1 MTFRKDSLE
10 PMAHQRLTQSLR
22 GHFFYL
28 SLLLSLCYAPIVSG
42 QTTRLKVSYS
52 SITANNSPVWIAK
65 EKGIFGKYRLDTQ
78 VLLIESGTTS
88 IQALVAG
95 ESQIAQLAGGI
106 ILSSGLAGS
115 DVVSIAGLENRS
127 AFSLITQKE
136 IKSAEQLK
144 GKRLAISRFGSASD
158 LAARL
163 ILQRLGLNPEKDVTI
178 LQVGGTSTRL
188 AAITKGAVESTVIT
202 PEFYILAKKA
212 GVTTLADPLSVKID
226 FPQNTIAT
234 SRSFLKSQP
243 EIVTQYL
250 KAIIEAIHYFKNN
263 RDESIRIMSKYLK
276 IDDKDALAQIYD
288 LYRNVLSLTPYST
301 VEGMQLL
308 LGWMAQTDPRAKGAK
323 AEQFIDSTS
332 LKEIQ
337 KSGFVASLSQR

>member
-1 MTFRKDSLE
+1 MLTQKIKTAGSLLFVLMTLIQA
-10 PMAHQRLTQSLR
+10 PMA
-22 GHFFYL
+22 
-28 SLLLSLCYAPIVSG
+28 SG
-42 QTTRLKVSYS
+42 QSHRLRVSYS

-65 EKGIFGKYRLDTQ
+65 EKGLFGKYRLDVQ

-95 ESQIAQLAGGI
+95 ETQIAQLSGGV

-127 AFSLITQKE
+127 PFSLITQKE
-136 IKSAEQLK
+136 IKSADQLK
-144 GKRLAISRFGSASD
+144 GKKLAISRFGSASD

-163 ILQRLGLNPEKDVTI
+163 ILQRLGLTPEKDVTL

-188 AAITKGAVESTVIT
+188 AAMTKGAVEAAVIT

-234 SRSFLKSQP
+234 SRAFLKSQP
-243 EIVTQYL
+243 EVVTQYL
-250 KAIIEAIHYFKNN
+250 KAIIEAIHYYKNN
-263 RDESIRIMSKYLK
+263 REESIPILGKYLG
-276 IDDKDALAQIYD
+276 IQDREALVEIYE
-288 LYRNVLSLTPYST
+288 LYKNVLAPLPLST
-301 VEGMQLL
+301 VEGMQML
-308 LGWMAQTDPRAKGAK
+308 LGWMAQRDPRAKEAR

-332 LKEIQ
+332 LRGIE
-337 KSGFVASLSQR
+337 KSGFVSSLYQR

>member
-1 MTFRKDSLE
+1 MRIHR
-10 PMAHQRLTQSLR
+10 AHHRLFL
-22 GHFFYL
+22 F
-28 SLLLSLCYAPIVSG
+28 SLLTLLSFQVGAASA
-42 QTTRLKVSYS
+42 QMTKLKVSYS
-52 SITANNSPVWIAK
+52 SITANNSPVWLAK
-65 EKGIFGKYRLDTQ
+65 EKGLFSKHRLDTQ

-95 ESQIAQLAGGI
+95 ETQIAQLGGGV
-106 ILSSGLAGS
+106 ILSSGLAGA

-163 ILQRLGLNPEKDVTI
+163 ILQKLGLVPDKDVTI

-188 AAITKGAVESTVIT
+188 AAITKGSVEAAVIT

-226 FPQNTIAT
+226 FPQNAIST

-243 EIVTQYL
+243 ETVTQYL
-250 KAIIEAIHYFKNN
+250 KAILEGIHYFKSN
-263 RDESIRIMSKYLK
+263 RDESMRIMGRYLK
-276 IDDKDALAQIYD
+276 IEDREALAEIYE
-288 LYRNVLSLTPYST
+288 LYRNVLAPIPFST
-301 VEGMQLL
+301 VEGMQML
-308 LGWMAQTDPRAKGAK
+308 LGWMGQRDPRAREAR

-332 LKEIQ
+332 LREIE
-337 KSGFVASLSQR
+337 KSGFISSLYQK

>member
-1 MTFRKDSLE
+1 MR
-10 PMAHQRLTQSLR
+10 MHRANH
-22 GHFFYL
+22 HVFFF
-28 SLLLSLCYAPIVSG
+28 SLLALLSFQVAAASA
-42 QTTRLKVSYS
+42 QMTKLKVSYS
-52 SITANNSPVWIAK
+52 SITANNSPVWLAK
-65 EKGIFGKYRLDTQ
+65 EKGLFSKHRLDTQ

-95 ESQIAQLAGGI
+95 ETQIAQLGGGV
-106 ILSSGLAGS
+106 ILSSGLAGA

-163 ILQRLGLNPEKDVTI
+163 ILQRLGLVPDKDVTL

-188 AAITKGAVESTVIT
+188 AAINKGSVESAVIT
-202 PEFYILAKKA
+202 PEFYILAKKI

-226 FPQNTIAT
+226 FPQNAIAT

-243 EIVTQYL
+243 ETVTQYL
-250 KAIIEAIHYFKNN
+250 KAVVEAIHYFKNN
-263 RDESIRIMSKYLK
+263 RDESMRIMGKYLK
-276 IDDKDALAQIYD
+276 IEDREALVEIYE
-288 LYRNVLSLTPYST
+288 LYKNILAPIPFST
-301 VEGMQLL
+301 VEGMQML
-308 LGWMAQTDPRAKGAK
+308 LGWMGQRDPRAKEAR
-323 AEQFIDSTS
+323 AEQFIDSSS
-332 LKEIQ
+332 LTEIE
-337 KSGFVASLSQR
+337 KSGFISNLYQK

>member
-1 MTFRKDSLE
+1 MRIHRADYR
-10 PMAHQRLTQSLR
+10 A
-22 GHFFYL
+22 FFF
-28 SLLLSLCYAPIVSG
+28 SLLTLLSFQVGAASA
-42 QTTRLKVSYS
+42 QMTKLKVSYS
-52 SITANNSPVWIAK
+52 SITANNSPVWLAK
-65 EKGIFGKYRLDTQ
+65 EKGLFSKHRLDTQ

-95 ESQIAQLAGGI
+95 ETQIAQLGGGV
-106 ILSSGLAGS
+106 ILSSGLAGA

-163 ILQRLGLNPEKDVTI
+163 ILQRLGLVPDKDVTI

-188 AAITKGAVESTVIT
+188 AAITKGSVEAAVIT

-226 FPQNTIAT
+226 FPQNAIAT

-243 EIVTQYL
+243 ETVAQYL
-250 KAIIEAIHYFKNN
+250 KAILEGIHYFKSN
-263 RDESIRIMSKYLK
+263 RDESMRIMGRYLK
-276 IDDKDALAQIYD
+276 IEDREALAEIYE
-288 LYRNVLSLTPYST
+288 LYRNVLAPIPYST
-301 VEGMQLL
+301 VEGMQML
-308 LGWMAQTDPRAKGAK
+308 LGWMGQRDPRAREAR

-332 LKEIQ
+332 LREIE
-337 KSGFVASLSQR
+337 KSGFISSLYQK

>member
-1 MTFRKDSLE
+1 MASKRLKTFIF
-10 PMAHQRLTQSLR
+10 A
-22 GHFFYL
+22 L
-28 SLLLSLCYAPIVSG
+28 SLLLTSLHAGEASA
-42 QTTRLKVSYS
+42 QMSRMKVSYS
-52 SITANNSPVWIAK
+52 AITANNSPLWIAK
-65 EKGIFGKYRLDTQ
+65 EKGLFGKHRLDVQ

-95 ESQIAQLAGGI
+95 ESQIAQLAGGV

-115 DVVSIAGLENRS
+115 DVVCIAGLENRS

-136 IKSAEQLK
+136 IKNADQLK
-144 GKRLAISRFGSASD
+144 GKRVAISRFGSASD

-163 ILQRLGLNPEKDVTI
+163 ILQRLGLNPEKEVTL

-188 AAITKGAVESTVIT
+188 AAIAKGSVESAVIT

-243 EIVTQYL
+243 EAVTQYL
-250 KAIIEAIHYFKNN
+250 KAIVEAIHYFKNN
-263 RDESIRIMSKYLK
+263 RDDSMRILGKYLK
-276 IDDKDALAQIYD
+276 IEDREALAEIYD
-288 LYRNVLSLTPYST
+288 LYKNVLAPVPYST
-301 VEGMQLL
+301 VEGMQMLL
-308 LGWMAQTDPRAKGAK
+308 DWMAQRDPRAKEAK
-323 AEQFIDSTS
+323 AEQFIDSTG
-332 LKEIQ
+332 LREIE
-337 KSGFVASLSQR
+337 KSGFVAGLYQR

>member
-1 MTFRKDSLE
+1 MR
-10 PMAHQRLTQSLR
+10 MHRANH
-22 GHFFYL
+22 HVFFF
-28 SLLLSLCYAPIVSG
+28 SLLTLLSFQVAAASA
-42 QTTRLKVSYS
+42 QMTKLKVSYS
-52 SITANNSPVWIAK
+52 SITANNSPVWLAK
-65 EKGIFGKYRLDTQ
+65 EKGLFSKHRLDTQ

-95 ESQIAQLAGGI
+95 ETQIAQLGGGV
-106 ILSSGLAGS
+106 ILSSGLAGA

-163 ILQRLGLNPEKDVTI
+163 ILQRLGLVPDKDVTL

-188 AAITKGAVESTVIT
+188 AAITKGSVEAAVIT
-202 PEFYILAKKA
+202 PEFYILAKRI

-226 FPQNTIAT
+226 FPQNAIAT

-243 EIVTQYL
+243 ETVTQYL
-250 KAIIEAIHYFKNN
+250 KAVVEAIHYFKNN
-263 RDESIRIMSKYLK
+263 RDESMRIMGKYLK
-276 IDDKDALAQIYD
+276 IEDREALVEIYE
-288 LYRNVLSLTPYST
+288 LYKNILAPIPFST
-301 VEGMQLL
+301 VEGMQML
-308 LGWMAQTDPRAKGAK
+308 LGWMGQRDPRAKEAR
-323 AEQFIDSTS
+323 AEQFIDSSS
-332 LKEIQ
+332 LREIE
-337 KSGFVASLSQR
+337 KSGFISSLYQK

>member
-1 MTFRKDSLE
+1 M
-10 PMAHQRLTQSLR
+10 
-22 GHFFYL
+22 L
-28 SLLLSLCYAPIVSG
+28 SFHAVASA
-42 QTTRLKVSYS
+42 QTTKLKVSYS

-65 EKGIFGKYRLDTQ
+65 EKGFFGKYRLDAQ

-95 ESQIAQLAGGI
+95 ESQIAQLSGGV

-115 DVVSIAGLENRS
+115 DVVCIAGLENLS
-127 AFSLITQKE
+127 AFSLIAQKD

-144 GKRLAISRFGSASD
+144 GKKLAISRFGSASD

-163 ILQRLGLNPEKDVTI
+163 ILQKLGLSPEKDVTL

-188 AAITKGAVESTVIT
+188 AAITKGVVESTVIT

-212 GVTTLADPLSVKID
+212 GVTTLADPLSAKID

-234 SRSFLKSQP
+234 SRPFLKAQP
-243 EIVTQYL
+243 EIVNQYL
-250 KAIIEAIHYFKNN
+250 KAIIEATYYFKNN
-263 RDESIRIMSKYLK
+263 RDDTMRIMGKYLR

-288 LYRNVLSLTPYST
+288 LYRNVLSLTPYPT

-308 LGWMAQTDPRAKGAK
+308 LGWMAQTDPRAKGAR
-323 AEQFIDSTS
+323 AEQFIDSTT
-332 LKEIQ
+332 LREIE
-337 KSGFVASLSQR
+337 KSGFVAGLHQK